1 MALSASTNR
10 RILLARRP
18 KGAPVPEDFRFE
30 DAAVPR
36 PAEGEVLERT
46 LWASIDPYMR
56 GRMNDGPSYAV
67 PVEIGG
73 VMGGATVGR
82 VVASRHPDYAPGD
95 LVLGHGGWQDY
106 MVEPGKDL
114 LKLDPAMRR
123 PSYALG
129 VLGMPGYTAW
139 HGLMEIGQPRSGE
152 TVVVSAASG
161 AVGAVVGQLA
171 KQAGCRTVGVAGGAE
186 KCRFVTDELG
196 LDACIDH
203 RDAGF
208 ARRLADACP
217 NGVDVYFE
225 NVAGKVLDAVLPL
238 LNRAARVPVC
248 GLIAQYN
255 MDGLP
260 QGRDNA
266 PRLLAAILRSRLKFQ
281 GYIISD
287 HWDGFPDFLRRMT
300 PLVAA
305 GKIKT
310 REDVVDG
317 LENTVPAFIGLLEG
331 RNFGK
336 LVVRVAAD

>member
-1 MALSASTNR
+1 MSASAAVNR
-10 RILLARRP
+10 RIVLAARP
-18 KGAPVPEDFRFE
+18 QGAPVPGNFRLE
-30 DAAVPR
+30 ELPLPA
-36 PAEGEVLERT
+36 PAEGQALTRT

-56 GRMNDGPSYAV
+56 GRMNEGPSYAV
-67 PVEIGG
+67 PVALGG

-82 VVASRHPDYAPGD
+82 VVQSRHPGFAPGD
-95 LVLGHGGWQDY
+95 LVLGHGNWQDY
-106 MVEPGKDL
+106 AVEAGEDL
-114 LKLDPAMRR
+114 LKLDPAMRH
-123 PSYALG
+123 PSHALG

-139 HGLMEIGQPRSGE
+139 HGLMEIGRPKAGE

-171 KQAGCRTVGVAGGAE
+171 KQAGCRAVGVAGGPE
-186 KCRFVTDELG
+186 KCRFVVDELG

-203 RDAGF
+203 RAADF
-208 ARRLADACP
+208 AKHLAEACP
-217 NGVDVYFE
+217 DGVDVYFE
-225 NVAGKVLDAVLPL
+225 NVAGKVLEAVLPL

-248 GLIAQYN
+248 GLISQYN

-260 QGRDNA
+260 QGRDTA
-266 PRLLAAILRSRLKFQ
+266 PRLLATILRNRLTFQ

-287 HWDGFPDFLRRMT
+287 HWDRFPDFLKTMT
-300 PLVAA
+300 PLVAS
-305 GKIKT
+305 GRIKT

-317 LENTVPAFIGLLEG
+317 LESTIPAFIGLLEG

>member
-1 MALSASTNR
+1 MATASGSNR
-10 RILLARRP
+10 RITLARRP

-30 DAAVPR
+30 DAPLPQ
-36 PAEGEVLERT
+36 PAEGEVLKRT

-56 GRMNDGPSYAV
+56 GRMNEGPSYAT
-67 PVEIGG
+67 PVAIGG
-73 VMGGATVGR
+73 VMGGGTVGR
-82 VVASRHPDYAPGD
+82 VVDSRHPDYAPGD
-95 LVLGHGGWQDY
+95 LVLGYGGWQDY
-106 MVEPGKDL
+106 TVEPGESL
-114 LKLDPAMRR
+114 VKLDPAMQR

-139 HGLMEIGQPRSGE
+139 HGLMEIGQPKAGE

-171 KQAGCRTVGVAGGAE
+171 KQAGCRTVGVAGGPE
-186 KCRFVTDELG
+186 KCRFVTGELG
-196 LDACIDH
+196 LDACVDH
-203 RDAGF
+203 RDADF
-208 ARRLADACP
+208 AERLAAACP
-217 NGVDVYFE
+217 EGIDVYFE
-225 NVAGKVLDAVLPL
+225 NVGGKVLDAVLPL

-287 HWDGFPDFLRRMT
+287 HWDGFADFVRRMT
-300 PLVAA
+300 PLV
-305 GKIKT
+305 GQGQIKT

-317 LENTVPAFIGLLEG
+317 LENIIPAFIGLLEG

-336 LVVRVAAD
+336 LVVRVSD